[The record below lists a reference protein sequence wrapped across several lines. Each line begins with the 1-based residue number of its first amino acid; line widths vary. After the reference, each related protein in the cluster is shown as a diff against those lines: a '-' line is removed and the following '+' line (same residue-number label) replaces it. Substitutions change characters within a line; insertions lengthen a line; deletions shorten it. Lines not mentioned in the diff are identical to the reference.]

1 VVPQGNQQYYAAMR
15 GLVTIASVNEWGSSS
30 RYGLVDVAL
39 YLLGIAGLAACLTLI
54 FLSMRAVMD
63 VGGFCA
69 EGGPYEI
76 QTHCPE
82 GTVVLLPLSIFAGL
96 GSAALAGWKG
106 SQLGGPFAGLVALA
120 WPALFISLGWNF
132 LEYGLWPPGD
142 EGGVVWGWLIPGIV
156 FEVMGIVPL
165 LALLPSRRG
174 SDWVGTADTP
184 AALTSARKRLLN
196 DLVSHAHERGWGAQ
210 EDLVSKLE
218 RLDTLRE
225 KGAITADEFDAAK
238 RAVIAGAG
246 Q

>member
-1 VVPQGNQQYYAAMR
+1 MND
-15 GLVTIASVNEWGSSS
+15 WDSSS

-39 YLLGIAGLAACLTLI
+39 YLLGIAGLAACLTLV

-82 GTVVLLPLSIFAGL
+82 GTVVLLPLSIMAGL

-106 SQLGGPFAGLVALA
+106 SQIGGLLGGLVALA

-142 EGGVVWGWLIPGIV
+142 DGGIVWGWLIPGII
-156 FEVMGIVPL
+156 FEAMGILPL
-165 LALLPSRRG
+165 LGLLPSRRAF
-174 SDWVGTADTP
+174 DWTGTADSP
-184 AALTSARKRLLN
+184 VALTSARKRLLN

-218 RLDTLRE
+218 RLATLRE
-225 KGAITADEFDAAK
+225 QGAITGEEFDAAK
-238 RAVIAGAG
+238 RAVIGG
-246 Q
+246 SGR

>member
-1 VVPQGNQQYYAAMR
+1 MIGWDSGP
-15 GLVTIASVNEWGSSS
+15 

-39 YLLGIAGLAACLTLI
+39 YLLGIAGLAASLTLV

-82 GTVVLLPLSIFAGL
+82 GTVVLLPLSVFAGL

-106 SQLGGPFAGLVALA
+106 SQIGGVFGGLVALA

-132 LEYGLWPPGD
+132 LEYALWPPTD
-142 EGGVVWGWLIPGIV
+142 EGGIVLGWLIPGIV
-156 FEVMGIVPL
+156 FEIMGIVPL
-165 LALLPSRRG
+165 LGLLPSRRAF
-174 SDWVGTADTP
+174 DWARTADAP
-184 AALTSARKRLLN
+184 VALTSARKRLLN

-218 RLDTLRE
+218 RLATLRE
-225 KGAITADEFDAAK
+225 RGAITSEEFEAAK
-238 RAVIAGAG
+238 RAVISGSG
-246 Q
+246 R

>member
-1 VVPQGNQQYYAAMR
+1 MPQGNQQYYATMR
-15 GLVTIASVNEWGSSS
+15 GLVTIARVNEWGSSS

-39 YLLGIAGLAACLTLI
+39 YLLGIGGLAACLTLV

-82 GTVVLLPLSIFAGL
+82 GTVLLLPLSIFGGL
-96 GSAALAGWKG
+96 GSAALAAWKG
-106 SQLGGPFAGLVALA
+106 SQIGGPFAGLVALA

-142 EGGVVWGWLIPGIV
+142 EGGIVWGWLIPGIV

-165 LALLPSRRG
+165 LGLLPSRRAF
-174 SDWVGTADTP
+174 DWTGTADSP
-184 AALTSARKRLLN
+184 AASTSARKRLLN

-218 RLDTLRE
+218 RLAMLRE
-225 KGAITADEFDAAK
+225 QGAITADEFDAAK

>member
-1 VVPQGNQQYYAAMR
+1 M
-15 GLVTIASVNEWGSSS
+15 NEWGSSS

-39 YLLGIAGLAACLTLI
+39 YLLGIAGLAASLTLV

-106 SQLGGPFAGLVALA
+106 SQIGGPFAGLVALA

-132 LEYGLWPPGD
+132 LEYALWPPGD
-142 EGGVVWGWLIPGIV
+142 QGGIVWGWLIPGIV
-156 FEVMGIVPL
+156 FEIMGILPL
-165 LALLPSRRG
+165 LGLLPSRRAFLG
-174 SDWVGTADTP
+174 TETADSP
-184 AALTSARKRLLN
+184 VALTSARKRLLN

-218 RLDTLRE
+218 RLAALRE
-225 KGAITADEFDAAK
+225 QGAITSAEFEAAK
-238 RAVIAGAG
+238 QAVIGG
-246 Q
+246 STR

>member
-1 VVPQGNQQYYAAMR
+1 V
-15 GLVTIASVNEWGSSS
+15 VTIASVNEWGSSS
-30 RYGLVDVAL
+30 RYGVVDVAL
-39 YLLGIAGLAACLTLI
+39 YLLGIAGLAACLTLV

-106 SQLGGPFAGLVALA
+106 SQIGGPFAGLVALA

-132 LEYGLWPPGD
+132 LEYALWPPGD
-142 EGGVVWGWLIPGIV
+142 QGGIVWGWLIPGIV
-156 FEVMGIVPL
+156 FEIMGILPL
-165 LALLPSRRG
+165 LGLLPSRRAFLG
-174 SDWVGTADTP
+174 TETADSP
-184 AALTSARKRLLN
+184 VALMSARKRLLN

-218 RLDTLRE
+218 RLAALRE
-225 KGAITADEFDAAK
+225 QGAITSAEFEAAK
-238 RAVIAGAG
+238 QAVIGG
-246 Q
+246 STR

>member
-1 VVPQGNQQYYAAMR
+1 M
-15 GLVTIASVNEWGSSS
+15 NEWDSSS
-30 RYGLVDVAL
+30 RYGLVDIAL
-39 YLLGIAGLAACLTLI
+39 YLLGVAGLAACLTLI

-82 GTVVLLPLSIFAGL
+82 GTVLLLPLSIFAGL

-106 SQLGGPFAGLVALA
+106 AQIGGPFAGLVALA

-142 EGGVVWGWLIPGIV
+142 DGGIVWGWLIPGVI
-156 FEVMGIVPL
+156 FEAMGILPL
-165 LALLPSRRG
+165 LGLLPSRRAFLG
-174 SDWVGTADTP
+174 SSTADSP
-184 AALTSARKRLLN
+184 AALTPARKRLLN
-196 DLVSHAHERGWGAQ
+196 DLVSHANERGWGAQ

-218 RLDTLRE
+218 RLATLRE
-225 KGAITADEFDAAK
+225 QGAINADEFEAAK
-238 RAVIAGAG
+238 RAVIAGAA

>member
-1 VVPQGNQQYYAAMR
+1 MNGWDSEP
-15 GLVTIASVNEWGSSS
+15 

-39 YLLGIAGLAACLTLI
+39 YLLGIAGLAASLTLV

-82 GTVVLLPLSIFAGL
+82 GTVVLLPLSVFAGL

-106 SQLGGPFAGLVALA
+106 SQIGGIFGGLVALA

-132 LEYGLWPPGD
+132 LEYALWPPGD
-142 EGGVVWGWLIPGIV
+142 QGGIVLGWLIPGIV

-165 LALLPSRRG
+165 LGLLPSRRAILG
-174 SDWVGTADTP
+174 TETADSP
-184 AALTSARKRLLN
+184 VALTSARKRLLN

-218 RLDTLRE
+218 RLAALRE
-225 KGAITADEFDAAK
+225 QGAITSEEFDAAK
-238 RAVIAGAG
+238 RAVIGG
-246 Q
+246 SGR

>member
-1 VVPQGNQQYYAAMR
+1 MND
-15 GLVTIASVNEWGSSS
+15 WDSSS

-39 YLLGIAGLAACLTLI
+39 YLLGIAGLAACLTLV

-82 GTVVLLPLSIFAGL
+82 GTVVLLPLSIMAGL

-106 SQLGGPFAGLVALA
+106 SQIGGLFGGLVALA

-142 EGGVVWGWLIPGIV
+142 DGGIVWGWLIPGII
-156 FEVMGIVPL
+156 FEAMGILPL
-165 LALLPSRRG
+165 LGLLPSRRAF
-174 SDWVGTADTP
+174 DWTGTADSP
-184 AALTSARKRLLN
+184 VALTSARKRLLN

-218 RLDTLRE
+218 RLATLRE
-225 KGAITADEFDAAK
+225 QGAITGEEFDAAK
-238 RAVIAGAG
+238 RAVIGG
-246 Q
+246 SGR

>member
-1 VVPQGNQQYYAAMR
+1 M
-15 GLVTIASVNEWGSSS
+15 NEWGSSS

-39 YLLGIAGLAACLTLI
+39 YLLGVAGLAASLTI
-54 FLSMRAVMD
+54 VFLGMRAVMD

-96 GSAALAGWKG
+96 GSAALTAWKG
-106 SQLGGPFAGLVALA
+106 AQIGGPFAALVALA

-132 LEYGLWPPGD
+132 LEYGLWPPGE
-142 EGGVVWGWLIPGIV
+142 EGGIVWGWLIPGVV

-165 LALLPSRRG
+165 LGLLPSRRVFG
-174 SDWVGTADTP
+174 GTETADVP
-184 AALTSARKRLLN
+184 VALTSARKRLLN

-218 RLDTLRE
+218 RLATLRE
-225 KGAITADEFDAAK
+225 QGAISADEFEAAK
-238 RAVIAGAG
+238 RAVIGGSA

>member
-1 VVPQGNQQYYAAMR
+1 VSGWDP
-15 GLVTIASVNEWGSSS
+15 EP

-39 YLLGIAGLAACLTLI
+39 YLLGIAGLAASLTLV

-82 GTVVLLPLSIFAGL
+82 GTVVLLPLSVFAGL

-106 SQLGGPFAGLVALA
+106 SQIGGIFGGLVALA

-132 LEYGLWPPGD
+132 LEYALWPPGD
-142 EGGVVWGWLIPGIV
+142 QGGIVLGWLIPGIV

-165 LALLPSRRG
+165 LGLLPSRRAILG
-174 SDWVGTADTP
+174 TETADSP
-184 AALTSARKRLLN
+184 VALTSARKRLLN

-218 RLDTLRE
+218 RLAALRE
-225 KGAITADEFDAAK
+225 QGAITSEEFDAAK
-238 RAVIAGAG
+238 RAVIGG
-246 Q
+246 SGR

>member
-1 VVPQGNQQYYAAMR
+1 MI
-15 GLVTIASVNEWGSSS
+15 TIAAVNEWDSDS
-30 RYGLVDVAL
+30 RYGVVDVAL
-39 YLLGIAGLAACLTLI
+39 YLLGIAGLAASLTLL

-82 GTVVLLPLSIFAGL
+82 GTALLLPLSIFAGL
-96 GSAALAGWKG
+96 GSAALVGWKG
-106 SQLGGPFAGLVALA
+106 SQIGGMFAGLVALA

-142 EGGVVWGWLIPGIV
+142 EGGPVWGWLIPGVI

-165 LALLPSRRG
+165 LGLLPSRRAFEG
-174 SDWVGTADTP
+174 RGAADSP
-184 AALTSARKRLLN
+184 LDLTSTRKRLLN

-210 EDLVSKLE
+210 DDLVSKLE
-218 RLDTLRE
+218 RLATLRE
-225 KGAITADEFDAAK
+225 QGAISADEFEAAK
-238 RAVIAGAG
+238 RAVIGGSAE
-246 Q
+246 

>member
-1 VVPQGNQQYYAAMR
+1 V
-15 GLVTIASVNEWGSSS
+15 VTIASVNEWGSSS
-30 RYGLVDVAL
+30 RYGVVDLAL

-82 GTVVLLPLSIFAGL
+82 GTVLLLPLSIFGGL
-96 GSAALAGWKG
+96 GSAALVGWKG
-106 SQLGGPFAGLVALA
+106 SQIGGPFGALVALA

-142 EGGVVWGWLIPGIV
+142 DGGIVWGWLIPGVI
-156 FEVMGIVPL
+156 FEVMGILPL
-165 LALLPSRRG
+165 LGLLPSRRAVG
-174 SDWVGTADTP
+174 GTGTADSP

-196 DLVSHAHERGWGAQ
+196 DLVSHVHERGWGAQ

-218 RLDTLRE
+218 RLATLRE
-225 KGAITADEFDAAK
+225 QGAITAEEFEAAK
-238 RAVIAGAG
+238 RAVIGGSAT
-246 Q
+246 

>member
-1 VVPQGNQQYYAAMR
+1 M
-15 GLVTIASVNEWGSSS
+15 VTIADVNEWGSSL
-30 RYGLVDVAL
+30 RYGLIDVAL
-39 YLLGIAGLAACLTLI
+39 YLLGIAGLAACLTLV

-82 GTVVLLPLSIFAGL
+82 GTALLLPLSIFGGL

-106 SQLGGPFAGLVALA
+106 ARIGGPFAGLVALA

-142 EGGVVWGWLIPGIV
+142 EGGIVWGWLIPGII

-165 LALLPSRRG
+165 LGLLPSRRTF
-174 SDWVGTADTP
+174 DGTGRADSP
-184 AALTSARKRLLN
+184 AALTSTRKRLLN
-196 DLVSHAHERGWGAQ
+196 DLVSHAHDRGWGAQ

-218 RLDTLRE
+218 RLATLRE
-225 KGAITADEFDAAK
+225 RGAINADEFESAK

>member
-1 VVPQGNQQYYAAMR
+1 M
-15 GLVTIASVNEWGSSS
+15 VTIARVNEWGSSS

-39 YLLGIAGLAACLTLI
+39 YLLGIAGLAAGLTLI

-82 GTVVLLPLSIFAGL
+82 GTALLMPLSIFGGL

-106 SQLGGPFAGLVALA
+106 AQIGGPFAGLVALA

-132 LEYGLWPPGD
+132 LEYGLWPPTDDGI
-142 EGGVVWGWLIPGIV
+142 VWGWLIPGVI
-156 FEVMGIVPL
+156 FEAMGIVPL
-165 LALLPSRRG
+165 LGLLPSRRAFDWTG
-174 SDWVGTADTP
+174 SADP
-184 AALTSARKRLLN
+184 PVALTSARKRLLN

-218 RLDTLRE
+218 RLATLRE
-225 KGAITADEFDAAK
+225 QGAISADEFESAK

>member
-1 VVPQGNQQYYAAMR
+1 M
-15 GLVTIASVNEWGSSS
+15 NEWGSSS
-30 RYGLVDVAL
+30 RYGVVDVAL
-39 YLLGIAGLAACLTLI
+39 YLFGVAGLAACLTI
-54 FLSMRAVMD
+54 VFLAMRAVMD

-82 GTVVLLPLSIFAGL
+82 GTAVLLPLSIFGGL
-96 GSAALAGWKG
+96 GSVALMAWKG
-106 SQLGGPFAGLVALA
+106 AQIGGVFSGLIALA

-132 LEYGLWPPGD
+132 LEYALWPPAPDTGI
-142 EGGVVWGWLIPGIV
+142 VWGWLIPGVV

-165 LALLPSRRG
+165 LGLLPSRRTAG
-174 SDWVGTADTP
+174 WTGTADSPMGLMTN
-184 AALTSARKRLLN
+184 RKRLLN

-218 RLDTLRE
+218 RLATLRE
-225 KGAITADEFDAAK
+225 QGAISNDEFEAAK
-238 RAVIAGAG
+238 RAVIGESG

>member
-1 VVPQGNQQYYAAMR
+1 V
-15 GLVTIASVNEWGSSS
+15 VTIASVNEWGSSS

-39 YLLGIAGLAACLTLI
+39 YLLGIAGLAASLTLV

-106 SQLGGPFAGLVALA
+106 SQIGGPFAGLVALA

-132 LEYGLWPPGD
+132 LEYALWPPGD
-142 EGGVVWGWLIPGIV
+142 QGGIVWGWLIPGIV
-156 FEVMGIVPL
+156 FEIMGILPL
-165 LALLPSRRG
+165 LGLLPSRRAFLG
-174 SDWVGTADTP
+174 TETADSP
-184 AALTSARKRLLN
+184 VALMSARKRLLN

-218 RLDTLRE
+218 RLAALRE
-225 KGAITADEFDAAK
+225 QGAITSAEFEAAK
-238 RAVIAGAG
+238 QAVIGG
-246 Q
+246 STR

>member
-1 VVPQGNQQYYAAMR
+1 
-15 GLVTIASVNEWGSSS
+15 VNEWGSSS

-39 YLLGIAGLAACLTLI
+39 YLLGVAGLAACLTLV
-54 FLSMRAVMD
+54 FLGMRAVMD

-96 GSAALAGWKG
+96 GSAGLMAWKG
-106 SQLGGPFAGLVALA
+106 AQIGGIFGGLVALA

-132 LEYGLWPPGD
+132 LEYAVWPPPPDTGID
-142 EGGVVWGWLIPGIV
+142 LGWLIPGVV

-165 LALLPSRRG
+165 LGLLPSRRVFG
-174 SDWVGTADTP
+174 EPGTADSP
-184 AALTSARKRLLN
+184 VGLTTARKRLLN

-218 RLDTLRE
+218 RLVTLRE
-225 KGAITADEFDAAK
+225 QGSISADEFEAAK
-238 RAVIAGAG
+238 RAVIASSG

>member
-1 VVPQGNQQYYAAMR
+1 
-15 GLVTIASVNEWGSSS
+15 VNESGSSS
-30 RYGLVDVAL
+30 RYDLVDVAL
-39 YLLGIAGLAACLTLI
+39 YMIGIAGLAASLTI
-54 FLSMRAVMD
+54 VFLSMRAVMD

-106 SQLGGPFAGLVALA
+106 AQIGGPFAGLIALA

-142 EGGVVWGWLIPGIV
+142 DGGIVWGWLIPGVI

-165 LALLPSRRG
+165 LALLPSRRVFG
-174 SDWVGTADTP
+174 DS
-184 AALTSARKRLLN
+184 AAPDSSAGLRTARKRLVN
-196 DLVSHAHERGWGAQ
+196 DLVSHAHERGWGSQ

-218 RLDTLRE
+218 RLATLRE
-225 KGAITADEFDAAK
+225 QGSISADEFESAK
-238 RAVIAGAG
+238 RAVIASAG

>member
-1 VVPQGNQQYYAAMR
+1 V
-15 GLVTIASVNEWGSSS
+15 VTIARVNEWDSDS

-39 YLLGIAGLAACLTLI
+39 YLLGIAGLAASLTLI

-82 GTVVLLPLSIFAGL
+82 GTVLLLPLSIFGGL

-106 SQLGGPFAGLVALA
+106 AQLGGPFAGLVALA

-142 EGGVVWGWLIPGIV
+142 DGGIVWGWLIPGII
-156 FEVMGIVPL
+156 FEAMGILPL
-165 LALLPSRRG
+165 LALLPSRRAFDG
-174 SDWVGTADTP
+174 TGTADSP
-184 AALTSARKRLLN
+184 AALTSTRKRLLN
-196 DLVSHAHERGWGAQ
+196 DLVAHAHERGWGAQ
-210 EDLVSKLE
+210 QDLVSKLE
-218 RLDTLRE
+218 RLATLRE
-225 KGAITADEFDAAK
+225 QGAINADEFEAAK
-238 RAVIAGAG
+238 RAVIAGST

>member
-1 VVPQGNQQYYAAMR
+1 VD
-15 GLVTIASVNEWGSSS
+15 TIARVNEWGSGS

-39 YLLGIAGLAACLTLI
+39 YLIGIAGLAACLTLV

-82 GTVVLLPLSIFAGL
+82 GTVLLLPVSIFGGL

-106 SQLGGPFAGLVALA
+106 SQIGGPFGGLVALA

-142 EGGVVWGWLIPGIV
+142 EAGIVWGWLIPGIV

-165 LALLPSRRG
+165 LGLLPSRRAFDGTG
-174 SDWVGTADTP
+174 SADAP
-184 AALTSARKRLLN
+184 VALTSARKRLLN

-218 RLDTLRE
+218 RLATLRE
-225 KGAITADEFDAAK
+225 RGAITSDEFEAAK
-238 RAVIAGAG
+238 SAVIGG
-246 Q
+246 SQR

>member
-1 VVPQGNQQYYAAMR
+1 M
-15 GLVTIASVNEWGSSS
+15 NEWDSDA
-30 RYGLVDVAL
+30 RYDLVDVAL

-82 GTVVLLPLSIFAGL
+82 GTVLLVPLSIFGGL

-106 SQLGGPFAGLVALA
+106 AQIGGPFAGLVALA

-142 EGGVVWGWLIPGIV
+142 EGGIVWGWLIPGVI
-156 FEVMGIVPL
+156 FEAMGILPL
-165 LALLPSRRG
+165 LALLPSRR
-174 SDWVGTADTP
+174 SWVGTETADSP
-184 AALTSARKRLLN
+184 ADIRSARKRLLN

-218 RLDTLRE
+218 RLATLRE
-225 KGAITADEFDAAK
+225 QGSINADEFEAAK
-238 RAVIAGAG
+238 RAVIASAG